1 MLVPSKDS
9 YFIFFKEFNLN
20 LRLIYIKSR
29 ASKTHFFFFFFF
41 IISSYLQIV
50 RDFDTTL
57 ATFVVVP

>member
-9 YFIFFKEFNLN
+9 YFIFLKEFNLN

-29 ASKTHFFFFFFF
+29 ASKTHFFFFFF

-50 RDFDTTL
+50 HDFDTTL

>member
-9 YFIFFKEFNLN
+9 YFIFLKEFNLN

-29 ASKTHFFFFFFF
+29 ASKTYFFFFFF

>member
-29 ASKTHFFFFFFF
+29 ASKTHFFFFFFHN
-41 IISSYLQIV
+41 ILLSTN
-50 RDFDTTL
+50 R
-57 ATFVVVP
+57 P

>member
-29 ASKTHFFFFFFF
+29 ASKTHFFFFFF